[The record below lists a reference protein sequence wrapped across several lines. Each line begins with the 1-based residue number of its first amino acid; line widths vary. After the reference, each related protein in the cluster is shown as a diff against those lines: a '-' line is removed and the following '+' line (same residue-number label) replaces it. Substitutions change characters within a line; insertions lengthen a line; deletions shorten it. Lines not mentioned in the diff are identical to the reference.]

1 VQFPSRVYCPRVLIR
16 RHAGRPRCPPL
27 LKTFAAKY
35 RATLRGFE
43 RNCGFMFPEA
53 EPALMLCP
61 RFPLHALHR
70 LGSFL
75 KPLSAKN
82 ICSPAVNTNSAEQ
95 SAHFKILSLYSIC
108 HSRLGRRGSG
118 AIHARRSLGFAR
130 DYCGSRLP
138 AGMKLPGWTL
148 LTWPNPAHAVASSGD
163 VYARGLPL
171 RDAFH
176 RASYSN
182 CAFLSL

>member
-1 VQFPSRVYCPRVLIR
+1 MLGGPAVRRCWKHSRQNT
-16 RHAGRPRCPPL
+16 GRPCVGLKGTVVSLPHCEQTVLVSTRCI
-27 LKTFAAKY
+27 
-35 RATLRGFE
+35 
-43 RNCGFMFPEA
+43 FPEP

-82 ICSPAVNTNSAEQ
+82 ICSPAVKTNSAEQ

-118 AIHARRSLGFAR
+118 TVHASRSLGFAR
-130 DYCGSRLP
+130 YNRASHLP
-138 AGMKLPGWTL
+138 PGTNCRDGPL

-176 RASYSN
+176 RASCSS
-182 CAFLSL
+182 CAS

>member
-1 VQFPSRVYCPRVLIR
+1 MLGGPAVRRCWKHSRQNT
-16 RHAGRPRCPPL
+16 GRPCVGLKGTVVSLPHCEQTVLVSTRCI
-27 LKTFAAKY
+27 
-35 RATLRGFE
+35 
-43 RNCGFMFPEA
+43 FPEA

-95 SAHFKILSLYSIC
+95 SEHFKILSLYSIC

-130 DYCGSRLP
+130 DCCGSRLP
-138 AGMKLPGWTL
+138 AGMKLPEWTRV
-148 LTWPNPAHAVASSGD
+148 TWPNPAHAVASSGD

>member
-1 VQFPSRVYCPRVLIR
+1 MLGGPAVRRCWKHSRQNT
-16 RHAGRPRCPPL
+16 GRPCVGLKGTVVSLPHCEQTVLVSTRCI
-27 LKTFAAKY
+27 
-35 RATLRGFE
+35 
-43 RNCGFMFPEA
+43 FPEP

-108 HSRLGRRGSG
+108 HSRLGRSRQRGSSCQ
-118 AIHARRSLGFAR
+118 ANLRIRSGQLQFP
-130 DYCGSRLP
+130 S
-138 AGMKLPGWTL
+138 AGWHETAGVDLV
-148 LTWPNPAHAVASSGD
+148 TWPNPAHAVASSGD

-176 RASYSN
+176 RASCSS
-182 CAFLSL
+182 CAS

>member
-1 VQFPSRVYCPRVLIR
+1 MLGGPAVRRCWKHSRQNT
-16 RHAGRPRCPPL
+16 GRPCVGLKGTVVSLPHCEQTVLVSTRCI
-27 LKTFAAKY
+27 
-35 RATLRGFE
+35 
-43 RNCGFMFPEA
+43 FPEP

-108 HSRLGRRGSG
+108 HSRLGRSRQRGSS
-118 AIHARRSLGFAR
+118 RQTNLEFLR
-130 DYCGSRLP
+130 DNCGSRLLT
-138 AGMKLPGWTL
+138 GTKLPEWTL
-148 LTWPNPAHAVASSGD
+148 VTWPNPAHAVASSGD

-176 RASYSN
+176 RASYSS
-182 CAFLSL
+182 CAS